1 MKGYKFNLQ
10 KLLDIRKDR
19 EEQCKIQ
26 FQNAQKLK
34 MDVENKLVYLKD
46 SYRKYSCETVDESV
60 IGRKIRHQYLIN
72 LSHNIECTTVELRK
86 KEEEVEKVRVDLK
99 QKQIDRKTVETLKE
113 KDKIA
118 FIKEQNLL
126 EQKAN
131 DEFALYGFIR
141 NLERR

>member
-34 MDVENKLVYLKD
+34 IDIENKLMSLKD
-46 SYRKYSCETVDESV
+46 SYRKYSSEITGESI

-72 LSHNIECTTVELRK
+72 VSHNIELTTEELK
-86 KEEEVEKVRVDLK
+86 KREEEVEKVRISLK
-99 QKQIDRKTVETLKE
+99 QKQIERKTVETLRE
-113 KDKIA
+113 KDKSA

>member
-34 MDVENKLVYLKD
+34 MDVENKLVNLKD

-99 QKQIDRKTVETLKE
+99 QKQIERKTVETLKE

>member
-34 MDVENKLVYLKD
+34 MDIENKLISLKD
-46 SYRKYSCETVDESV
+46 SYRRYSSEISEESV
-60 IGRKIRHQYLIN
+60 VNRKIRHQYLIN
-72 LSHNIECTTVELRK
+72 VSHNIELTIEELK
-86 KEEEVEKVRVDLK
+86 KREAEVEKVRISLK
-99 QKQIDRKTVETLKE
+99 QKQIERKTVETLRE
-113 KDKIA
+113 KDKNA

-131 DEFALYGFIR
+131 DEFALYGFVR

>member
-26 FQNAQKLK
+26 FQNVQKSK
-34 MDVENKLVYLKD
+34 IDIENKLTNLKE
-46 SYRKYSCETVDESV
+46 SYIKYSAEISNESIV
-60 IGRKIRHQYLIN
+60 NKKIRHQYLIN
-72 LSHNIECTTVELRK
+72 VSQSIELTIDELK
-86 KEEEVEKVRVDLK
+86 KREIEVEKVRGDLK
-99 QKQIDRKTVETLKE
+99 QKQIERKTVETLRK
-113 KDKIA
+113 KDKNV
-118 FIKEQNLL
+118 FIREQNLL
-126 EQKAN
+126 EQKSN